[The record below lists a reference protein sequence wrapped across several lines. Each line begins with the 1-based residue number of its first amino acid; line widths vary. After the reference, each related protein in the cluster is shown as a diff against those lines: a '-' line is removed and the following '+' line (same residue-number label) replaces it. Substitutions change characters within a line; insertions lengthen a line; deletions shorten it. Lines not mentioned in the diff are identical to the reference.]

1 MKFLV
6 TRSNGDAYEK
16 TSNAHM
22 QAGMFYQPTF
32 TTTFA
37 ASAIP
42 LTFEAINS
50 GTISFANRVSGSVY
64 YSIDGGE
71 RVEIAAGSTGTTPTL
86 TAGQKVCFYGDNSTY
101 SDGGTKTPFSFSGN
115 CYIYGNIMS
124 LISSTSFADLTVL
137 TGNSGR
143 NFENLFKYCT
153 RLKNHPTKKLVLP
166 ATTLQQLCYS
176 SLFEGCSGLTE
187 APDLPATTVPYGC
200 YWSMFQGCSNL
211 TKAPDLPATAPNR
224 WSYRFMF
231 SGCSNLNSVKCLA
244 TDLSVSNCTETWLNG
259 VPSTG
264 TFTKKAGVTWPT
276 GASGIPDGWT
286 VVEE

>member
-1 MKFLV
+1 
-6 TRSNGDAYEK
+6 
-16 TSNAHM
+16 
-22 QAGMFYQPTF
+22 
-32 TTTFA
+32 
-37 ASAIP
+37 
-42 LTFEAINS
+42 
-50 GTISFANRVSGSVY
+50 
-64 YSIDGGE
+64 
-71 RVEIAAGSTGTTPTL
+71 
-86 TAGQKVCFYGDNSTY
+86 
-101 SDGGTKTPFSFSGN
+101 
-115 CYIYGNIMS
+115 MS

-143 NFENLFKYCT
+143 HFAYLFKSCT

-211 TKAPDLPATAPNR
+211 TKAPDLPATAPGR
-224 WSYRFMF
+224 WSYRDMF
-231 SGCSNLNSVKCLA
+231 KNCSRLNSVKCLA